1 MSRRDDV
8 SKMYSTSNTI
18 TRIMKC
24 IFWINVICSL
34 IICIFTNKAI
44 TNSVI
49 IFQILLS
56 IIYVLLGIIDDNFF
70 WYNAE
75 NSRTK
80 TSIENGFGIEITE
93 LKTEGYYNNHISD
106 NIVKFSVNSFESILF
121 SKTTA
126 GKMILKEGF
135 ITGIGLIVFIT
146 VCLVYKDYNIIL
158 IISQTVF
165 SAYFIQEFIKLFVY
179 KIKLEKLYDDFYKEL
194 ITIGIKCDEQRK
206 LLLSYAIEY
215 EIIKAYYK
223 VRLSQK
229 IFSKHNDETTSE
241 WDKICKKI
249 KVNNISK

>member
-8 SKMYSTSNTI
+8 NKMYKISSKISN
-18 TRIMKC
+18 IMKWLFGLNLLC
-24 IFWINVICSL
+24 SGVIVILNSKENTNVVIIAQIL
-34 IICIFTNKAI
+34 I
-44 TNSVI
+44 SVI
-49 IFQILLS
+49 
-56 IIYVLLGIIDDNFF
+56 YVILGIIDDNFF

-80 TSIENGFGIEITE
+80 TSIQNGFGIEITE
-93 LKTEGYYNNHISD
+93 LETEGYYNNDISD
-106 NIVKFSVNSFESILF
+106 NIVKFSVNAFESILF

-126 GKMILKEGF
+126 EKMIFKEGF
-135 ITGIGLIVFIT
+135 ITGIAILVFIS
-146 VCLVYKDYNIIL
+146 VCLIYKDYNIIL

-179 KIKLEKLYDDFYKEL
+179 KIRLEKLYDDFYNQL
-194 ITIGIKCDEQRK
+194 ITIGIKCDEQRS
-206 LLLSYAIEY
+206 LLLSYGIEY

-229 IFSKHNDETTSE
+229 IFSKHNDKTTLE

-249 KVNNISK
+249 KVNDINN